1 MTTQLS
7 IPPELEEALRP
18 ALAATDLELLV
29 LFGSGARGQATA
41 KSDLD
46 LALLCQGPADLEA
59 WHVTLAPLIGTDRL
73 DLVDLRRTSP
83 LLAFQVARTGRPVF
97 EHRPGAFRVFQ
108 ALASRRYADT
118 RKLRDAQR
126 RAIRVFLAQH
136 GLE

>member
-1 MTTQLS
+1 MTTKLS
-7 IPPELEEALRP
+7 IPADLEEALRP
-18 ALAATDLELLV
+18 ALAGTDLRLLV
-29 LFGSGARGQATA
+29 LFGSRARGRATV

-46 LALLCQGPADLEA
+46 LALLCAGPADLEA
-59 WHVTLAPLIGTDRL
+59 WHMTLAPLIGTDRL
-73 DLVDLRRTSP
+73 DLVDLRRAGS
-83 LLAFQVARTGRPVF
+83 LLAFEVARTGRPVF
-97 EHRPGAFRVFQ
+97 ERGPGTFHAFQ